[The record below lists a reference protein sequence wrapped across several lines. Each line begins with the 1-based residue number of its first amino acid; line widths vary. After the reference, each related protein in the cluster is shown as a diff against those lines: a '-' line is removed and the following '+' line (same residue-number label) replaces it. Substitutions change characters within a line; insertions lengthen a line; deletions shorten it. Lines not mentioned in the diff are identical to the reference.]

1 MSNIWEIFNIS
12 GVAAC
17 VIFIFSAARF
27 LYFFLP
33 ASSEDAFQAFLPA
46 YSCNILIKYYHCCSS
61 AELHIRLPACGA
73 PPALHF

>member
-1 MSNIWEIFNIS
+1 MPNIWEIFNIS

-33 ASSEDAFQAFLPA
+33 ASSEDASQAFLPA
-46 YSCNILIKYYHCCSS
+46 YSCNIQYPDKILSLLFIC
-61 AELHIRLPACGA
+61 
-73 PPALHF
+73 